1 MARLIDTSCWIPALR
16 RGGDPAIRERV
27 RAAIESGEAV
37 WCAPIRVE
45 LWMGTRRDEEARV
58 LRAYEEMLPQL
69 PITPEVW
76 QRACILAERCRRRG
90 KTVPSMDA
98 VIAACALVHKV
109 ELMHVD
115 AHFEHLLAG

>member
-1 MARLIDTSCWIPALR
+1 MARLIDTSCWVHQLR
-16 RGGDPAIRERV
+16 RSGERAIQERV
-27 RAAIESGEAV
+27 EDLLRAGEAA
-37 WCAPIRVE
+37 WCAPVRLE
-45 LWMGTRRDEEARV
+45 LWMGVRNLQERRTLE
-58 LRAYEEMLPQL
+58 LYEQTITDL
-69 PITPEVW
+69 PITATVW
-76 QRACILAERCRRRG
+76 SHACILAERCRRRG